1 MNGILNLPS
10 NPIWCTNEHSPFV
23 RTGFETYA
31 TAAATSA
38 IARTRD
44 MIITASCEDI
54 PRKEDI
60 PKKED
65 TIVLL
70 NAVKLLKVES
80 L

>member
-1 MNGILNLPS
+1 MNEILD
-10 NPIWCTNEHSPFV
+10 PIWCTNKRNPFV

-31 TAAATSA
+31 TATSA
-38 IARTRD
+38 IVRTRD
-44 MIITASCEDI
+44 MIIAASF
-54 PRKEDI
+54 EDI

>member
-10 NPIWCTNEHSPFV
+10 NPIWCTNECNPFV

-31 TAAATSA
+31 TAATSA
-38 IARTRD
+38 IAWTRD
-44 MIITASCEDI
+44 MIIAASC
-54 PRKEDI
+54 EDI

>member
-10 NPIWCTNEHSPFV
+10 NHIWYTNECSPFV

-31 TAAATSA
+31 TATTTSA
-38 IARTRD
+38 ITRTRD
-44 MIITASCEDI
+44 IILTASC
-54 PRKEDI
+54 EDI

-70 NAVKLLKVES
+70 NAVKLLKVEF

>member
-1 MNGILNLPS
+1 MNEILYLPS
-10 NPIWCTNEHSPFV
+10 NPIWCTNERNPFV

-31 TAAATSA
+31 IAAATSA

-44 MIITASCEDI
+44 MIIAASC
-54 PRKEDI
+54 EDI

>member
-1 MNGILNLPS
+1 MNGILHPT
-10 NPIWCTNEHSPFV
+10 WCTNERNPFV

-31 TAAATSA
+31 TATATSA

-44 MIITASCEDI
+44 MIIAASFEDI
-54 PRKEDI
+54 SKKEDI

>member
-10 NPIWCTNEHSPFV
+10 NPIWCTNECNTFV

-31 TAAATSA
+31 TATTTSA
-38 IARTRD
+38 IARARD
-44 MIITASCEDI
+44 MIITASCEDV
-54 PRKEDI
+54 

>member
-1 MNGILNLPS
+1 MNGILYPT
-10 NPIWCTNEHSPFV
+10 WCTNECNPFV

-31 TAAATSA
+31 TASTSA

-44 MIITASCEDI
+44 MIIAASF
-54 PRKEDI
+54 EDI

>member
-1 MNGILNLPS
+1 MNGILDLPS
-10 NPIWCTNEHSPFV
+10 NPIWCTNKCDPFV

-31 TAAATSA
+31 TATTTSA
-38 IARTRD
+38 IARARD
-44 MIITASCEDI
+44 MIIAASF
-54 PRKEDI
+54 EDI